1 MAEQLPGGQSQSV
14 KAPPILDPGE
24 QFRKAKRAL
33 LAVAAIAILYG
44 LASIGPDFE
53 PQVLGHGVKI
63 QSWIISLGLLVYTVY
78 LYIGFEHEQ
87 RRASAAYR
95 ELIYTGV
102 SADTDPESAIKRL
115 LQPVHDF
122 AAKVTAL
129 SEELMTVERTYRQ
142 FAPDYQP
149 QPHEITSPTYAQLKI
164 SEAIG
169 RSAEIVMSEERTQQG
184 YLGVLEQLRAD
195 LDKLPELVTADVMK
209 LLKPGIEANL
219 SHKSQADQAIGRLE
233 HVQEQMTA
241 AGAILKVAHTDIA
254 KLSRSLSERERY
266 MFTFYDTWAPRILTI
281 GAVLAL
287 AVNLDRDLPE
297 VPQLVQLF
305 NLGFFLFQCWRMF

>member
-1 MAEQLPGGQSQSV
+1 MAEPVLE
-14 KAPPILDPGE
+14 PGE

-33 LAVAAIAILYG
+33 LAIAAVAILYG

-63 QSWIISLGLLVYTVY
+63 QSWIISLGLLVYTAY

-95 ELIYTGV
+95 ELIYSGV
-102 SADTDPESAIKRL
+102 AEDTDPEAAIIRL
-115 LQPVHDF
+115 LQPVHEF
-122 AAKVTAL
+122 AAKVSLL
-129 SEELMTVERTYRQ
+129 SEELMMVERTYRQ
-142 FAPDYQP
+142 FAPDYNP
-149 QPHEITSPTYAQLKI
+149 RPEDVTSPSYAQMKI
-164 SEAIG
+164 NEAIA
-169 RSAEIVMSEERTQQG
+169 RSAEIVVSKERTPQG
-184 YLGVLEQLRAD
+184 YLGVLEQLKVD
-195 LDKLPELVTADVMK
+195 LDRLPELVKADVLG

-233 HVQEQMTA
+233 QVQEQMTA

-254 KLSRSLSERERY
+254 KLSRSLSDRERY
-266 MFTFYDTWAPRILTI
+266 MFTFYDTWAPRLLTA
-281 GAVLAL
+281 GAVVALVANLAQ
-287 AVNLDRDLPE
+287 NFPE
-297 VPQLVQLF
+297 VPQFVQLF